1 MAKQVQVYAERSPD
15 RIRVHYEVEKEL
27 AARLRAAPREQ
38 RLHMLT
44 GLYEELFRRV
54 PDHPRLTLK
63 HSPESSQLHV
73 AQQMRLLGRFLRP
86 RMTVMEIGPGDCALS
101 FELTK
106 HVRHVHAVDV
116 DEVLPGNVGA
126 PHNFRLFLSDGVSV
140 PVPAQSVD
148 LVYSCQ
154 LMEHLHPDDA
164 RDQLRNIF
172 AALAPGGTY
181 VCITPNRLDGPHDV
195 SRYFS
200 DELETFH
207 LREYT
212 MSELEALFTETGFR
226 SVGFYSSLK
235 GLWLRIP
242 GRLMRALETWLERM
256 PASKRR
262 KIARSKPLRRL
273 LNAAL
278 VAVR

>member
-1 MAKQVQVYAERSPD
+1 VARQIQVYAERSLD

-63 HSPESSQLHV
+63 RSPESSQLHV
-73 AQQMRLLGRFLRP
+73 AQQIGLLQRFLRP
-86 RMTVMEIGPGDCALS
+86 HMTVMEIGPGDCALS

-106 HVRHVHAVDV
+106 HVRQVHAVDV
-116 DEVLPGNVGA
+116 DQVLPGNVRT
-126 PHNFRLFLSDGVSV
+126 PENFRLCLSDGVSV

-148 LVYSCQ
+148 LAYSSQ
-154 LMEHLHPDDA
+154 LMEHLHPEDA

-200 DELETFH
+200 AECEGFH

-212 MSELEALFTETGFR
+212 MSELEALFRATGFR
-226 SVGFYSSLK
+226 SIAFYSSIK
-235 GLWLRIP
+235 GLWFRIP
-242 GRLMRALETWLERM
+242 VRAMRLLEACLERT
-256 PASKRR
+256 PARMRR
-262 KIARSKPLRRL
+262 KIAKTRPIPRL